1 MSYLINNLDGNKNI
15 RPLISLGAFSVY
27 EYVEDRSVAPE
38 YAAQAYFSSKMNVHK
53 RQVVCDLSKSGV
65 VCQAGAMHWSVGNVN
80 MTSGVKGIGDFLG
93 KSLKGKLT
101 GESTLKP
108 EFTGDGTLVL
118 EPTFRHILLID
129 MSCWQDGL
137 VVDDGMFLA
146 SELSVKNTLAHRQNL
161 SSAAAGGEG
170 LFNMCFE
177 GNGVVCLE
185 SFVPQEELIEIKL
198 NNDTLKVDGNFAV
211 AWSKSLDFRVEKSSK
226 TIVGSA
232 MSGEGLV
239 NVYRGTGRVLLA
251 PVR

>member
-1 MSYLINNLDGNKNI
+1 
-15 RPLISLGAFSVY
+15 
-27 EYVEDRSVAPE
+27 
-38 YAAQAYFSSKMNVHK
+38 
-53 RQVVCDLSKSGV
+53 
-65 VCQAGAMHWSVGNVN
+65 

-177 GNGVVCLE
+177 GNGGVCLE